1 MNFNYNELLSEMDKR
16 KFGTDSQIRIL
27 NEEKMLRF
35 DSLAHSDFS
44 RARQYQWLQESAVI
58 RYIIGAMLP
67 VAQNYTDQII
77 KCRTSVEHV
86 LSQMNSNIYCD
97 APLEFRYQGSVS
109 NNTHIRHNS
118 DVDLLTIIGYYI
130 TLEPPQV
137 ATNPYKG
144 NPKNDLMELRENCVA
159 QMSKVMPSVEI
170 NDSGSK
176 SIALTNGPLIIKV
189 DVVPSNWYDSVRYT
203 ETQKEIYRGIQVYD
217 KKQDIRILN
226 YPFLFNELLKQKDST
241 TGGVF
246 KRAVRLLK
254 SIKAD
259 VEKIEGTKINFSS
272 YGISSLLYSVPNHRY
287 YIGESPLTLLRIV
300 NETLSYYGQTE
311 NFSKLK
317 DPLGEPLN
325 SNSHSVV
332 GIRKLQSATS
342 LMLNDIGEDINKRIS
357 VA

>member
-16 KFGTDSQIRIL
+16 KFGTDSQTRIL
-27 NEEKMLRF
+27 NEEKELRS
-35 DSLAHSDFS
+35 DSLAHDFN
-44 RARQYQWLQESAVI
+44 RARQYQWLRESSVI
-58 RYIIGAMLP
+58 KYIIGAMLP
-67 VAQNYTDQII
+67 VARNYTQQII

-86 LSQMNSNIYCD
+86 LSQMNKNIYND

-118 DVDLLTIIGYYI
+118 DVDLLTITGNYI

-137 ATNPYKG
+137 ATDPYKG
-144 NPKNDLMELRENCVA
+144 NPKNDLLQLRNNCVV
-159 QMSKVMPSVEI
+159 QVSKVMPSVEI
-170 NDSGSK
+170 NDSGAK
-176 SIALTNGPLIIKV
+176 SIALTNGPLIVKV
-189 DVVPSNWYDSVRYT
+189 DIVPSNWYDSVRYT
-203 ETQKEIYRGIQVYD
+203 ETKLEVYRGIQVYD
-217 KKQDIRILN
+217 KKKDIRILN
-226 YPFLFNELLKQKDST
+226 YPFLFNELLKQKDSN

-246 KRAVRLLK
+246 KCAVRLLK

-272 YGISSLLYSVPNHRY
+272 YGISSILYSVPDYKYH
-287 YIGESPLTLLRIV
+287 IGESPLTLLRVV
-300 NETLSYYGQTE
+300 NGMLAFY
-311 NFSKLK
+311 SKEEHFNKLI

-325 SNSHSVV
+325 SNSHSVE

>member
-16 KFGTDSQIRIL
+16 KFGTDSQTRIL
-27 NEEKMLRF
+27 NEEKELRS
-35 DSLAHSDFS
+35 DSLARDFN
-44 RARQYQWLQESAVI
+44 RARQYQWLRESSVI
-58 RYIIGAMLP
+58 KYIIGAMLP
-67 VAQNYTDQII
+67 VAQNYTQQIVR
-77 KCRTSVEHV
+77 CRTSVEHV
-86 LSQMNSNIYCD
+86 LSQMNKNIYSG

-118 DVDLLTIIGYYI
+118 DVDLLTITGNYI
-130 TLEPPQV
+130 TLEPPQI
-137 ATNPYKG
+137 ATHPYKG
-144 NPKNDLMELRENCVA
+144 NPNYDLRLLRENCVIQIRKA
-159 QMSKVMPSVEI
+159 MTNVVI
-170 NDSGSK
+170 DDSGAK
-176 SIALTNGPLIIKV
+176 SIALTKGPLIVKV
-189 DVVPSNWYDSVRYT
+189 DIVPSNWYDSVRYT
-203 ETQKEIYRGIQVYD
+203 ETKLEVYRGIQVYD
-217 KKQDIRILN
+217 KKKDIRILN

-272 YGISSLLYSVPNHRY
+272 YGISSLLYSVPAHRY
-287 YIGESPLTLLRIV
+287 HIGESPLTLLRVV
-300 NETLSYYGQTE
+300 NETLAYYGQTE
-311 NFSKLK
+311 NFNKLK

-325 SNSHSVV
+325 SNSHSVEGV
-332 GIRKLQSATS
+332 RKLQSATS